1 MHCTEKT
8 NGPKQRF
15 HDLQI
20 ELIPVRRKKPAMI
33 QELLVKVLA
42 RSTHEEHDCYKCEG
56 TQAVNIKK
64 ITELPDRL
72 LITTT
77 RYTIIIAQL
86 LASNSQVSFPPRYT
100 SKGKE
105 QKNSDMQ
112 LEEEISVAKTLF
124 SLQAVVW
131 LTPSGSLAVY
141 VKTLKK
147 V

>member
-1 MHCTEKT
+1 M
-8 NGPKQRF
+8 
-15 HDLQI
+15 
-20 ELIPVRRKKPAMI
+20 
-33 QELLVKVLA
+33 
-42 RSTHEEHDCYKCEG
+42 
-56 TQAVNIKK
+56 
-64 ITELPDRL
+64 
-72 LITTT
+72 
-77 RYTIIIAQL
+77 
-86 LASNSQVSFPPRYT
+86 SFPPRYT

-105 QKNSDMQ
+105 LKNGDMQ